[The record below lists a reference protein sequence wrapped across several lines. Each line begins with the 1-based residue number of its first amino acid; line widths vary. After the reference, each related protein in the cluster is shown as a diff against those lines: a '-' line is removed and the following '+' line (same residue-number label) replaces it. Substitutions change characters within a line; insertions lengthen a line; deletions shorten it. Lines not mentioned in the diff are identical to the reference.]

1 MEEPRV
7 DLFDR
12 RDQPSGLREGKGS
25 KSLWFLEK
33 SKVRRG
39 GGESRSLKRLEKKDE
54 AQLGLGTGRGIQ
66 CGRGCPALGSL
77 VRNGATATTPEPS
90 PHAFDPLCSLRC
102 RRLPTKADPTTP
114 RKDLEMQQPFLP

>member
-33 SKVRRG
+33 SKVEG
-39 GGESRSLKRLEKKDE
+39 GGGMSRSLKRPEKKTKPSWGW
-54 AQLGLGTGRGIQ
+54 GLG
-66 CGRGCPALGSL
+66 
-77 VRNGATATTPEPS
+77 GASSVGGAVQ
-90 PHAFDPLCSLRC
+90 L
-102 RRLPTKADPTTP
+102 
-114 RKDLEMQQPFLP
+114 

>member
-25 KSLWFLEK
+25 KSLWFFEK

-39 GGESRSLKRLEKKDE
+39 GEGGGMSRSLKRPEKKTKPCWGW
-54 AQLGLGTGRGIQ
+54 GLGGTASVG
-66 CGRGCPALGSL
+66 
-77 VRNGATATTPEPS
+77 GAVQ
-90 PHAFDPLCSLRC
+90 L
-102 RRLPTKADPTTP
+102 
-114 RKDLEMQQPFLP
+114 